1 MTLEHIL
8 EEIKKAKKIVIL
20 THENP
25 DGDAIGSSLGMYIAL
40 KEMGKEPDI
49 IIPELPRVY
58 NFLPEIENVKKEGQK
73 EPYDLAIALDCATIK
88 MLNGWAN
95 YFEDAKVKVTIDHHG
110 TNTMYGDYNYVNP
123 DAPACAQT
131 LISII
136 QYFGVEIDKKIGT
149 SLLTGIITDTGGF
162 QYQSTTPETFEFA
175 AELLQ
180 TGVNVSDIYKRVMN
194 TMTKANFELRKRAIE
209 RMEFFKEGKIAFT
222 YVTKE
227 DIEEANAETG
237 DFEGIVEEGRNIE
250 GVEVSIFLRETQK
263 GFKVS
268 LRSNDYVNVSDV
280 CLLFGGGGHIHA
292 AGCTIAQS
300 LEQVKEKIVNEVK
313 VHIK

>member
-40 KEMGKEPDI
+40 RKMGKEPDI

-149 SLLTGIITDTGGF
+149 CLLTGIITDTGGF

-180 TGVNVSDIYKRVMN
+180 TGVNVSDVYKRVMN

>member
-40 KEMGKEPDI
+40 RKMEKEPDI

-300 LEQVKEKIVNEVK
+300 LEQVKEKIVNEVN

>member
-40 KEMGKEPDI
+40 RKMGKEPDI
-49 IIPELPRVY
+49 IIPELPRAY

-149 SLLTGIITDTGGF
+149 CLLTGIITDTGGF

-180 TGVNVSDIYKRVMN
+180 TGVNVSDVYKRVMN

-292 AGCTIAQS
+292 AACTIAQS